1 MLDMSQA
8 SVVKLVSSSK
18 THVVLFAE
26 WFNDDNG
33 LAFLQW
39 SAQEISG
46 SRGLS
51 HGPEDIHQ
59 VAASQSFEVILSCGA
74 GRAELNFNLSESDVN
89 FLWCEGKLFSRNP
102 FTLCYDSAVGFKGF
116 SNSSEVRRHQ
126 HDFRS
131 ERNLAVAILRQAWH
145 EAVIDLCG
153 VKETSRKDYSLL
165 KKKAIEWIC
174 SDDDGFPYWCQL
186 ADVDH
191 TAVRQ
196 KLSETLHNQYRSP
209 GLRIANVQSPI
220 PFPLR

>member
-1 MLDMSQA
+1 MA
-8 SVVKLVSSSK
+8 PSS
-18 THVVLFAE
+18 
-26 WFNDDNG
+26 
-33 LAFLQW
+33 
-39 SAQEISG
+39 
-46 SRGLS
+46 
-51 HGPEDIHQ
+51 
-59 VAASQSFEVILSCGA
+59 
-74 GRAELNFNLSESDVN
+74 NLTG
-89 FLWCEGKLFSRNP
+89 GKLFSRILVG
-102 FTLCYDSAVGFKGF
+102 LCYDSAVGFKGF

-126 HDFRS
+126 PDFRS

-196 KLSETLHNQYRSP
+196 KLSETLDSQFRSP
-209 GLRIANVQSPI
+209 GLPMVNVPSPI
-220 PFPLR
+220 TFPVR